1 MNVLFLKINLESWKQ
16 TEKITEK
23 NKEVFFFF
31 LPKLKNLET
40 THKPK
45 YRYKSH
51 ERRKVKY

>member
-31 LPKLKNLET
+31 LPKIKNLET

-51 ERRKVKY
+51 KRRKVKY

>member
-31 LPKLKNLET
+31 SSKDKEFGNNT
-40 THKPK
+40 
-45 YRYKSH
+45 
-51 ERRKVKY
+51 